1 MSIERIFRSLKHS
14 RGLERHCVMDMRK
27 IKLLAIM
34 SVLTFQ
40 ATALTR
46 LKANDPEHMRQM
58 AVTVA

>member
-1 MSIERIFRSLKHS
+1 
-14 RGLERHCVMDMRK
+14 MDMRK